1 MADRPNRR
9 SIRMRGYDYAS
20 EGAYF
25 VTICTDEMCHLFG
38 RIANGTMATNEL
50 GDIAQ
55 QCWDAIPQHMPHVD
69 IGEFVVMPNHVHG
82 IVVIRE
88 RLVAPDGKTLDGGA
102 AGADHDRPAMPP
114 TTDNE
119 TPGTTPGPDTTEPRE
134 IPDGTA
140 PLDAPERPSAMNDG
154 SNDGH
159 VDNVSDA
166 PDAQRRADHDR
177 PLRPPADPG
186 ARPPADNGTRRPMP
200 TVPMGSLGR
209 IVRAYKPAC
218 RQAGP
223 PFHASHTAMASCPV
237 AHPCGNATTGTTSF
251 GTTRPMNASPSTSGT
266 TLPIGGRTIS
276 MVDQHFA

>member
-25 VTICTDEMCHLFG
+25 VTICTDEMRHLFG
-38 RIANGTMATNEL
+38 RIANGVMATNAL
-50 GDIAQ
+50 GNIAQ

-88 RLVAPDGKTLDGGA
+88 RLVAPAGNTLVGGA

-119 TPGTTPGPDTTEPRE
+119 PRTPPGQDTTEPPE
-134 IPDGTA
+134 MPTGNG
-140 PLDAPERPSAMNDG
+140 PLDDPERPLAMGDG

-159 VDNVSDA
+159 VDNVPDA

-186 ARPPADNGTRRPMP
+186 TRRPMP
-200 TVPMGSLGR
+200 TVPVGSLGR
-209 IVRAYKPAC
+209 IVRAYKSAVSRIAYRDGILP
-218 RQAGP
+218 RGTPVWQRNYWDDIIWD
-223 PFHASHTAMASCPV
+223 HASYDRIARYIRNNPANWRKDDFH
-237 AHPCGNATTGTTSF
+237 G
-251 GTTRPMNASPSTSGT
+251 
-266 TLPIGGRTIS
+266 
-276 MVDQHFA
+276 